1 MCETKQAADAAGSK
15 KLTNTEAVALL
26 QEMGNYE
33 RHFNQLQSTYRSFAS
48 AWLLAAF
55 GAMGYVLT
63 QTEPDKLLLP
73 TNWLVAAVALAACI
87 GILLLWNMDMWVYHR
102 LLEGCF
108 DTAHDLESCY
118 DLPAFRERMRQ
129 ALGKGWVSWAIAL
142 YYGVP
147 GVILALIGFV
157 SLFWKNC

>member
-87 GILLLWNMDMWVYHR
+87 GIVLLWYMDMWVYHR

-129 ALGKGWVSWAIAL
+129 ALGKGRVSWAIAF

-147 GVILALIGFV
+147 GVILALIVFV

>member
-73 TNWLVAAVALAACI
+73 TNWLVAAAALAACI
-87 GILLLWNMDMWVYHR
+87 GIVLLWYMDVRVYHR

-108 DTAHDLESCY
+108 DTAHYLESCY
-118 DLPAFRERMRQ
+118 DLPAFREHMRK
-129 ALGKGWVSWAIAL
+129 ALGEGRVSRAITL

-147 GVILALIGFV
+147 GCILALIFCV
-157 SLFWKNC
+157 SLFW

>member
-1 MCETKQAADAAGSK
+1 MNAIPPPTKPAPTAET
-15 KLTNTEAVALL
+15 VALL

-87 GILLLWNMDMWVYHR
+87 GIVLL
-102 LLEGCF
+102 
-108 DTAHDLESCY
+108 
-118 DLPAFRERMRQ
+118 
-129 ALGKGWVSWAIAL
+129 
-142 YYGVP
+142 
-147 GVILALIGFV
+147 
-157 SLFWKNC
+157 

>member
-1 MCETKQAADAAGSK
+1 MNTTPPPAKPAPTSET
-15 KLTNTEAVALL
+15 VALL

-55 GAMGYVLT
+55 GAMGFVLT
-63 QTEPDKLLLP
+63 QTGAQKFLLP
-73 TNWLVAAVALAACI
+73 PHLLIAAVALAACI
-87 GILLLWNMDMWVYHR
+87 GIVLLWYMDVRVYHR

-108 DTAHDLESCY
+108 DSAHELESQY
-118 DLPAFRERMRQ
+118 QLPAFRERMRT
-129 ALGKGWVSWAIAL
+129 ALGEGRVSRAITV

-147 GVILALIGFV
+147 GGILALIFV
-157 SLFWKNC
+157 ASLFRCG